1 MSAVLYLH
9 GFLSSPLSVKAQQT
23 RRYLSEQYPDI
34 EFVCPELSNHPAQL
48 QEQLLTLI
56 AQNPALTQDGLKVI
70 GSSMG
75 GYLSTWLMEKFGGK
89 AALINPAVRPFE
101 LLAGYLGDHINP
113 YTNKQFT
120 LQQSDIEHIK
130 QLYVPVITNPAHFK
144 VMLQTG
150 DETLDYRLAVEH
162 YQGADVVVEEGGDH
176 SFVNYD
182 QHLPAIMAFL
192 LSL

>member
-101 LLAGYLGDHINP
+101 LLASYLGDHINP

-130 QLYVPVITNPAHFK
+130 QLYVPVITNPGHFK
-144 VMLQTG
+144 VLLQTG